1 MRTRFLLTGL
11 VALSLG
17 AFLSCPVQGKERQTA
32 ERVLTDPVSGC
43 RVRDPDP
50 SRGKSVRWT
59 GACRNGFA
67 HGAGVLETF
76 NGAEPAGWTEAVF
89 VDGWAEGPGRS
100 GREDGTIFQG
110 RFRHGLATGPGT
122 LTLPDGHRYVGG
134 FAFGRPTGRGE
145 FIASMGLRYRARVDR
160 DGRVWPGALLGSKP
174 AEPIQS
180 AERPEPR
187 GRAAPGSLEEWL
199 RTPPWDYR
207 DPAGRDPGQPNR
219 DRASRDRR

>member
-1 MRTRFLLTGL
+1 MRTRFLLAGL
-11 VALSLG
+11 AVLLG
-17 AFLSCPVQGKERQTA
+17 ALASCPAQGKERQAA
-32 ERVLTDPVSGC
+32 ERIRTDPVGGC
-43 RVRDPDP
+43 RVRIHDPIP
-50 SRGKSVRWT
+50 ERSVRWS
-59 GACRNGFA
+59 GPCRDGFA

-76 NGAEPAGWTEAVF
+76 DAGEAVDWTEAVF
-89 VDGWAEGPGRS
+89 VDGRAEGPGRS

-122 LTLPDGHRYVGG
+122 LTLPDGHRYIGG
-134 FAFGRPTGRGE
+134 FAFGRPTGQGE
-145 FIASMGLRYRARVDR
+145 FVASMGLRYRARIDR

-187 GRAAPGSLEEWL
+187 GKAAPGSLEEWL

-207 DPAGRDPGQPNR
+207 NPAGRDPAGRDPAPGDANWR
-219 DRASRDRR
+219 